1 MERTTIDLWVGIF
14 VALGVAALIG
24 LATKVGN
31 LTTSHIG
38 ETYTVTA
45 NFENIGGL
53 KPRAP
58 VKSAGVV
65 VGRVSDIKFDAP
77 TFEAVVS
84 IAIDKRYQF
93 PKDTFANIYTAGLL
107 GEQYIGLEAG
117 GDETNL
123 VNNDKITQT
132 QDAIV
137 LEKMISQFL
146 YSKAS
151 EAPAETSGAKN
162 DLIENTINS
171 TVDVNGDIN
180 LPASTKTQADALGA
194 DSLK

>member
-14 VALGVAALIG
+14 VALGVAALLG
-24 LATKVGN
+24 LAMKVGN
-31 LTTSHIG
+31 LTTNTIG
-38 ETYTVTA
+38 ETYSVTA

-65 VGRVSDIKFDAP
+65 VGRVDGIQFDSKSYEALVTIK
-77 TFEAVVS
+77 V
-84 IAIDKRYQF
+84 DKRYPF

-117 GDETNL
+117 GDPDALKNG
-123 VNNDKITQT
+123 DKITHT
-132 QDAIV
+132 QDAVV

-151 EAPAETSGAKN
+151 ETN
-162 DLIENTINS
+162 D
-171 TVDVNGDIN
+171 
-180 LPASTKTQADALGA
+180 K
-194 DSLK
+194 K